1 MGKRGPAVK
10 YVVRLDAV
18 ERQQLEGIIRTGR
31 GAAYRLLKARI
42 LLKADV
48 STEGCGWDDAQI
60 AEALETSL
68 STVYRTL
75 VLSRLRS
82 GL

>member
-10 YVVRLDAV
+10 YVVRLDAE

-31 GAAYRLLKARI
+31 GAASRLLKARI

-48 STEGCGWDDAQI
+48 SAEGDGWDDAQI
-60 AEALETSL
+60 ADALETSL
-68 STVYRTL
+68 STVYRTRRQL
-75 VLSRLRS
+75 VEE
-82 GL
+82 G

>member
-48 STEGCGWDDAQI
+48 
-60 AEALETSL
+60 
-68 STVYRTL
+68 
-75 VLSRLRS
+75 VLSRFSS
-82 GL
+82 GLFRAMFAMKEIWNGNEIHRRVSA